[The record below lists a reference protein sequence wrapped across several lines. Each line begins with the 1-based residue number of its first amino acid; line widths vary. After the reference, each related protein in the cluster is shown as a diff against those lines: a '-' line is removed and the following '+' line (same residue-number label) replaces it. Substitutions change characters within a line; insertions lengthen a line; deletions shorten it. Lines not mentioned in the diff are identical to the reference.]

1 VYVWTFWIIR
11 YLLPLSSP
19 GCVCLNK
26 KKNAGKLYMFEQ
38 EERHAGC
45 MFEQE
50 GWQSSNCLWSACFDA
65 VGNLMHVCMRC
76 MSSLARECNNYL
88 NWNSHSGVSVWDY
101 TYCMMEDCHVNSSL
115 LVVSSRILTTFCL
128 PSSRPAWSWIKRI
141 WLRAHQCCV
150 IWSNMMMPTY
160 TRWWSCHILL
170 IQLHHKLH
178 SDSGSLT
185 ILRSQPI
192 LL

>member
-1 VYVWTFWIIR
+1 
-11 YLLPLSSP
+11 
-19 GCVCLNK
+19 
-26 KKNAGKLYMFEQ
+26 MFEQ

-50 GWQSSNCLWSACFDA
+50 EWQSSNCLWSACFDA

-128 PSSRPAWSWIKRI
+128 PSSRPAWSWITKGYGSEHI
-141 WLRAHQCCV
+141 STV
-150 IWSNMMMPTY
+150 WSGVT
-160 TRWWSCHILL
+160 WWC
-170 IQLHHKLH
+170 
-178 SDSGSLT
+178 
-185 ILRSQPI
+185 QPI
-192 LL
+192 QDDGLAIPFWSSSIINYILIVDPWPYYVANLYFCNMTTESVLCDKSIDLDHH